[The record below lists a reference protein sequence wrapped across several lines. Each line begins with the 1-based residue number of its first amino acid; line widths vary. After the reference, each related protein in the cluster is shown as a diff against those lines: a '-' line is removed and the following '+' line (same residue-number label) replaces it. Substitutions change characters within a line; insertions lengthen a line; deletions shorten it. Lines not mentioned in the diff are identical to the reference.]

1 MERIITIKGKVG
13 LYDIPCFTYA
23 DNEPLK
29 LRFNTKKLAV
39 GKYIAVVMCG
49 ENKKTV
55 YLGDDMAVEL
65 PPSFLANGEAV
76 YVSLELRNNRTDTI
90 IISGDASKGG
100 FLIEPLKL
108 DRVEEY
114 TTAQAWM
121 QKLEGDITALK
132 EELSAVKSKLEQFED
147 EGVPLL
153 AETENE

>member
-23 DNEPLK
+23 DNEPLV
-29 LRFNTKKLAV
+29 LRFNTKKLAD
-39 GKYIAVVMCG
+39 GQYRAVVMCG

-65 PPSFLANGEAV
+65 PPSFLAKGEAV
-76 YVSLELRNNRTDTI
+76 YVSLELRHKKTEAL
-90 IISGDASKGG
+90 IISGDASQGG

-114 TTAQAWM
+114 TTAHAWM

-132 EELSAVKSKLEQFED
+132 EELSAVKGKLEQFED